1 MTPSRHPRWAG
12 LSGIWVYLFLIVGAA
27 LAFLLA
33 VLPRACSAA
42 PTRQSANGVLWSSGF
57 ETGDLSEWTRKGGG
71 AVDNSGTGAVNV
83 NNGNGIGVAST
94 DVAHTGNYSL
104 KMTIS
109 GVTNTTTGVRFFRW
123 HSQTGYYSAWYY
135 FPQVYSGMNWWNVFQ
150 WKDANNNPAWSVNV
164 ENVGGQMRYWLYDA
178 YTGGVYN
185 QSVAN
190 IPVGHWVHLEAYY
203 KIASDNTGRVTV
215 YQNGQQLID
224 AQNVQT
230 EAPGTGI
237 YWGVSNYTDNIVPST
252 ATIYVDDAAISTNRL
267 GPGDAGA
274 SAQPQSARPA
284 QSQEAPRFVL
294 GFKVLA
300 ELLGR
305 IAGQPLENEH
315 SNSINGD
322 TVQRATTGLMAWR
335 KADNVAAFT
344 DGSRTWLNGPY
355 GLQERAN
362 DQRFPWENQS

>member
-57 ETGDLSEWTRKGGG
+57 ETGDLSEWTREGGG

-83 NNGNGIGVAST
+83 NTGNGIGVAST

-123 HSQTGYYSAWYY
+123 YSQTGYYSAWYY
-135 FPQVYSGMNWWNVFQ
+135 FPQVYSDMNWWNVFQ
-150 WKDANNNPAWSVNV
+150 WKDANNNPAWVINV
-164 ENVGGQMRYWLYDA
+164 TNVGGQMRYWLYDA

-203 KIASDNTGRVTV
+203 KIATDNTGRVTV
-215 YQNGQQLID
+215 YQDGQQLLD
-224 AQNVQT
+224 VQNVQT
-230 EAPGTGI
+230 QAPGSTSI
-237 YWGVSNYTDNIVPST
+237 YWGVGNYTDNIVPST
-252 ATIYVDDAAISTNRL
+252 ATIYVDDVAISADYILDSGTTPTSVPPTATSTPAPTSTPAASPTATLNPL
-267 GPGDAGA
+267 PSKPGQG
-274 SAQPQSARPA
+274 QLHKRHRP
-284 QSQEAPRFVL
+284 
-294 GFKVLA
+294 
-300 ELLGR
+300 
-305 IAGQPLENEH
+305 
-315 SNSINGD
+315 
-322 TVQRATTGLMAWR
+322 
-335 KADNVAAFT
+335 
-344 DGSRTWLNGPY
+344 
-355 GLQERAN
+355 
-362 DQRFPWENQS
+362 